1 MPNGFVRIPRRLFST
16 AWWNKKRAFSESD
29 AVIDLYKS
37 ANVRDR
43 TDPDGTKV
51 LRNQFVT
58 SYRALADRWYWPPM
72 KVNRFLKRLE
82 DDGYLRI
89 TSSKYKTI
97 ITMVDF
103 GTDNDKSGTLSD
115 TLSDT
120 PSDTPND
127 TLRLPSTKGLSGVG
141 DTPSGTLSDTRSD
154 TYNKKKEKKE
164 YNIPPLFPLEGEGE
178 TKPKVRRFTKP
189 TVQEVDDYIKE
200 KGYNFSAGA
209 FVDFYESK
217 GWVVGKSPMK
227 DWKAAC
233 RTWQR
238 LGYGKHIP
246 QSSTALIDNSTEKFE
261 NESDWKL

>member
-103 GTDNDKSGTLSD
+103 GTDNDKS
-115 TLSDT
+115 
-120 PSDTPND
+120 DTPNE
-127 TLRLPSTKGLSGVG
+127 TLIIPSTKDLCGVG
-141 DTPSGTLSDTRSD
+141 DTPSD
-154 TYNKKKEKKE
+154 TYNNKKEKKE
-164 YNIPPLFPLEGEGE
+164 YKIPPLFPLEGEGE

-238 LGYGKHIP
+238 LEYGKRIP